1 MQMDTLGFVELSSI
15 ASGIEIADAML
26 KTANINLIF
35 AKASCPGK
43 YYVLINGQVSNVEKA
58 IKVGADM
65 AKGFL
70 ISSLVL
76 PRIHPKVVAAVNM
89 GGDMPEKVEAIGVM
103 EFFSVT
109 SSIIA
114 ADTAVKA
121 SPVELLDIR
130 LGTGIG
136 GKSFVVVAGDTSA
149 VKTAIDSAASSSR
162 DDGMLV
168 NKVVISRPDKNLL
181 SNLL

>member
-1 MQMDTLGFVELSSI
+1 MDTIGFVELSSI
-15 ASGIEIADAML
+15 ASGIEVADAML

-43 YYVLINGQVSNVEKA
+43 YYVLVNGQVSNVEKA
-58 IKVGADM
+58 VKVGSDM
-65 AKGFL
+65 AKDFF

-76 PRIHPKVVAAVNM
+76 PRIHPKVALAVNM
-89 GGDMPEKVEAIGVM
+89 GGEIPDKVDAIGVM

-121 SPVELLDIR
+121 SPVELIDVR

-136 GKSFVVVAGDTSA
+136 GKSFVIVAGDTAA
-149 VKTAIDSAASSSR
+149 VKTAVESAALSLE

-168 NKVVISRPDKNLL
+168 NKVVISKPDKNLL
-181 SNLL
+181 PSLL

>member
-1 MQMDTLGFVELSSI
+1 MDTIGFVELSSI
-15 ASGIEIADAML
+15 ASGMEIADAML
-26 KTANINLIF
+26 KTANIDLIF

-43 YYVLINGQVSNVEKA
+43 YYVLVNGQVANVQKA
-58 IKVGADM
+58 IKVGSDIAG
-65 AKGFL
+65 GFL
-70 ISSLVL
+70 VSSLVL
-76 PRIHPKVVAAVNM
+76 PRIHPKVIAAINM
-89 GGDMPEKVEAIGVM
+89 SGAIPDKIEAIGII

-121 SPVELLDIR
+121 SQVELIDVR

-136 GKSFVVVAGDTSA
+136 GKSFVVVSGDTSS
-149 VKTAIDSAASSSR
+149 VKTAVEAATSLK

-168 NKVVISRPDKNLL
+168 NKVVISKPDKKLL
-181 SNLL
+181 SNLF

>member
-1 MQMDTLGFVELSSI
+1 MDTLGFIELSSI
-15 ASGIEIADAML
+15 ASGIEIGDAML
-26 KTANINLIF
+26 KAVGIDLIF

-43 YYVLINGQVSNVEKA
+43 YYIMINGQIANVEKA
-58 IKVGADM
+58 IKIGKDT
-65 AKGFL
+65 AKGYL
-70 ISSLVL
+70 VSSLVL
-76 PRIHPKVVAAVNM
+76 SRIHPKVIAAVNM
-89 GGDMPEKVEAIGVM
+89 SGMTEKMEAIGVM

-121 SPVELLDIR
+121 SPVDLVDLR

-136 GKSFVVVAGDTSA
+136 GKSFVVISGDTSSVKIA
-149 VKTAIDSAASSSR
+149 VDAAIAGMA

-168 NKVVISRPDKNLL
+168 NKTVISKPDKKLL
-181 SNLL
+181 QALL

>member
-1 MQMDTLGFVELSSI
+1 MDTIGFVELSSI

-26 KTANINLIF
+26 KTANIDLIF

-43 YYVLINGQVSNVEKA
+43 YYILVNGQLANVQKA
-58 IKVGADM
+58 VKVGVDM
-65 AKGFL
+65 GGGF
-70 ISSLVL
+70 IVSSLVL
-76 PRIHPKVVAAVNM
+76 PKIHPKVVIAINM
-89 GGDMPEKVEAIGVM
+89 SGEIPHKVEAIGVM

-109 SSIIA
+109 SSLVA

-121 SPVELLDIR
+121 ALVDLVDVR

-136 GKSFVVVAGDTSA
+136 GKSFVVVAGDTSS
-149 VKTAIDSAASSSR
+149 VKTAVEAATAIK

-168 NKVVISRPDKNLL
+168 NKVVISKPDKKLV
-181 SNLL
+181 SNLF

>member
-1 MQMDTLGFVELSSI
+1 MDTIGFVELSSI
-15 ASGIEIADAML
+15 ASGIEVADAML

-43 YYVLINGQVSNVEKA
+43 YYVLVNGQVSNVEKA
-58 IKVGADM
+58 VKVGADM
-65 AKGFL
+65 AKEFF

-76 PRIHPKVVAAVNM
+76 PRIHPKVALAVNM
-89 GGDMPEKVEAIGVM
+89 GGEIPDKVDAIGVM

-121 SPVELLDIR
+121 SPVELIDVR

-136 GKSFVVVAGDTSA
+136 GKSFVIVAGDTSA
-149 VKTAIDSAASSSR
+149 VKTAVESAALSLE

-168 NKVVISRPDKNLL
+168 NKVVISKPDKNLL
-181 SNLL
+181 PSLL

>member
-1 MQMDTLGFVELSSI
+1 MDTLGFVELSSI
-15 ASGIEIADAML
+15 ASGMEIGDAML
-26 KTANINLIF
+26 KAVDIDLIF

-43 YYVLINGQVSNVEKA
+43 YYIMINGNVANVEKA
-58 IKVGADM
+58 IKISRDIAGGYLV
-65 AKGFL
+65 
-70 ISSLVL
+70 SSLVL
-76 PRIHPKVVAAVNM
+76 SRVHPKVIAAVNM
-89 GGDMPEKVEAIGVM
+89 SGMPEKTEAIGVM

-121 SPVELLDIR
+121 SPVDLVDLR

-136 GKSFVVVAGDTSA
+136 GKSFVVVSGDTSS
-149 VKTAIDSAASSSR
+149 VKTAINAAVAGMA

-168 NKVVISRPDKNLL
+168 NKTVISKPDKKLL
-181 SNLL
+181 QALL